1 MHILITG
8 GAGFIGSNIA
18 DAYLKEKHKV
28 FIIDD
33 LYSGRLSNV
42 PKDAK
47 YVQMD
52 LRDNDLERLFK
63 NFKIDFVNHQA
74 ARGDVRGSL
83 ERPREYASVNVEG
96 GINLLECCRKNNV
109 KGVIYSSTGGCVYGE
124 PIYTPSD
131 ELHPIQPRDP
141 YGASKASFETYL
153 HMYKELYNLNYTIF
167 RYPNVYGPR
176 QNPQGEAGVISI
188 FTKLMLDNKDI
199 IINGDGTQER
209 DFVFVKDI
217 VNANLI
223 GTKTPANT
231 VLNLGTG
238 IGTNVNQIFAILKE
252 ITNYSKLPKYG
263 PKKNGE
269 VQRSILNSL
278 KAELLWN
285 WKYKVSIEEGLKTT
299 VEYIRQNEK
308 DNK

>member
-1 MHILITG
+1 MNILITG

-18 DAYLKEKHKV
+18 DAYLKEGHKV
-28 FIIDD
+28 IIIDD

-42 PKDAK
+42 PKDAI

-52 LRDNDLERLFK
+52 IRDNGLENLF
-63 NFKIDFVNHQA
+63 NEYKIDFVNHQA

-96 GINLLECCRKNNV
+96 GVNLLECCRKNNV

-124 PIYTPSD
+124 PVYTPSD

-141 YGASKASFETYL
+141 YGASKACFEIYL
-153 HMYKELYNLNYTIF
+153 KMYKELYNLNYTIF

-176 QNPQGEAGVISI
+176 QNPKGEAGVISI

-199 IINGDGTQER
+199 IINGDGNQER
-209 DFVFVKDI
+209 DFVFVNDVVI
-217 VNANLI
+217 ANLI
-223 GTKTPANT
+223 GTKNPANT

-238 IGTNVNQIFAILKE
+238 IGTNVNQIFEILKD
-252 ITNYSKLPKYG
+252 ITNYTKQASHG

-269 VQRSILNSL
+269 VQRSILNSQ

-285 WKYKVSIEEGLKTT
+285 WKYKISIEEGLRST
-299 VEYIRQNEK
+299 VEYIIENEK
-308 DNK
+308 N